1 MSARRAVL
9 PFLKQVAGP
18 LLTPLPYTGPPNHL
32 GLLGSSYML
41 SPDSALEPTEE
52 RPQRGGLEIV
62 FMVLKKEKP
71 IWGLNERKH
80 Q

>member
-1 MSARRAVL
+1 ML
-9 PFLKQVAGP
+9 PFLKQLAGP

-32 GLLGSSYML
+32 ELLDSSYML

-62 FMVLKKEKP
+62 FVVL
-71 IWGLNERKH
+71 
-80 Q
+80 